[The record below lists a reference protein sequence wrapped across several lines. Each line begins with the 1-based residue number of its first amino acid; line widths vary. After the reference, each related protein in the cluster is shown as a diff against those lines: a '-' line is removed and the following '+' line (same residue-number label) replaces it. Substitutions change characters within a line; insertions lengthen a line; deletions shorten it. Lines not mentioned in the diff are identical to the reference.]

1 MNSFLFWKSF
11 LFVNSSTDDPSL
23 LIHLEYEYN
32 IKIREE
38 FTLIENEIG
47 EFLKQKRQNYEQIQK
62 LIE

>member
-1 MNSFLFWKSF
+1 M
-11 LFVNSSTDDPSL
+11 DDASL
-23 LIHLEYEYN
+23 LIHFESEYN

-38 FTLIENEIG
+38 FALIENEIA